1 MRKNRQ
7 PLVPPPQDES
17 TALLTLQV
25 RSPFLDFLN
34 RLRTFYGGARPEHI
48 VENLVRYAAEKREHF
63 VPANYE
69 PYASDEAAEGP
80 VKRRRNR
87 KPRNDE
93 PESDDRQ

>member
-1 MRKNRQ
+1 MKKNRQ

-17 TALLTLQV
+17 TVLLTLQV

-48 VENLVRYAAEKREHF
+48 VENLVRYTAEKREHF

-69 PYASDEAAEGP
+69 PYASDEAAEGTA
-80 VKRRRNR
+80 KRCRSR
-87 KPRNDE
+87 KSKADESRNDE
-93 PESDDRQ
+93 